1 MTRSGK
7 VGFQSGSPLL
17 HSAFRVHGPPPR
29 MPSPRHVRSPTQRAR
44 GVLTPRSR
52 DGHHGGAGG
61 AAATSMRSRPS
72 TTGDGAG
79 STLCTSPSMRSNA
92 RMRAH
97 PDCPRASQLKAQL
110 KAQLREEVGRLK
122 AQQQRVNT
130 LTGMLHD
137 CRRIEQDVSQTRA
150 KFVAHATLT
159 PRHEAWARALQPSRL
174 SSHTA
179 SSPHA
184 RRRSGR
190 SSSLS
195 SASSGR

>member
-1 MTRSGK
+1 
-7 VGFQSGSPLL
+7 
-17 HSAFRVHGPPPR
+17 
-29 MPSPRHVRSPTQRAR
+29 MPSPRHVRAGPSAVATFTVRSPTQRAR

-52 DGHHGGAGG
+52 EGHHGGVGG

-150 KFVAHATLT
+150 TQFVAHATLT

-179 SSPHA
+179 SSPYA